1 MSAPPL
7 VAPVRQAGTTVE
19 GRRRRK
25 TPWVIAA
32 VVVLVA
38 AGVAV
43 VIADP
48 FSSKGTT
55 RPGVVDNSD
64 PTSLATVARR
74 DLNSQTQLAATL
86 GYAGSY
92 TVVNQAAGT
101 PASSSAASP
110 SSSGASSGSGSSA
123 TFTSLPAVGQLIS
136 QGQVLYEVNGAPV
149 VLLYGS
155 TPAYRA
161 LSECMTGTDVTEL
174 NADLV
179 ALGYATSGE
188 LSPTSD
194 YFSYETAYALE
205 KFQAALGVTQT
216 GTLALGQAVFLPT
229 ASAGHHGHGHP
240 RRPGSVR
247 RHRADRLLV
256 RSPGHIALDASQQ
269 SEVKVG
275 DKVAIILP
283 NNQTTPGVVASV
295 GTVATTAS
303 PSSSLVRRSSGQRR
317 LVGPT
322 ITVLVTPTDPAATG
336 SWDEAPVNVTITTA
350 SVSNALVVPVNAL
363 VALSGGGYSVEV
375 VGANG
380 VHHLVVG
387 LPRALRRRRRAGA
400 GDRIGAGRRPTCRG
414 PGVMTTAKPTLPL
427 TGDARRTSRAVAAG
441 RCSKSRP

>member
-25 TPWVIAA
+25 APWVIAA

-64 PTSLATVARR
+64 PTSLATVARQ
-74 DLNSQTQLAATL
+74 DLTSQTQLAATL

-101 PASSSAASP
+101 AASSSAASP
-110 SSSGASSGSGSSA
+110 SSGGPCSGSSA

-161 LSECMTGTDVTEL
+161 LSEGMTGTDVTEL

-179 ALGYATSGE
+179 ALGYATSSE

-205 KFQAALGVTQT
+205 KLQVALGVTET

-229 ASAGHHGHGHP
+229 AALVT
-240 RRPGSVR
+240 SVTATLGGPAQSGATVLTATSTAR
-247 RHRADRLLV
+247 QV
-256 RSPGHIALDASQQ
+256 NIALDASQQ

-275 DKVAIILP
+275 DKVTITLP

-295 GTVATTAS
+295 GTVATTPRRARLGPSSGSGGSGSPARPS
-303 PSSSLVRRSSGQRR
+303 PSWS
-317 LVGPT
+317 
-322 ITVLVTPTDPAATG
+322 
-336 SWDEAPVNVTITTA
+336 
-350 SVSNALVVPVNAL
+350 
-363 VALSGGGYSVEV
+363 
-375 VGANG
+375 
-380 VHHLVVG
+380 
-387 LPRALRRRRRAGA
+387 PRPIRRRRAA
-400 GDRIGAGRRPTCRG
+400 GTRRRST
-414 PGVMTTAKPTLPL
+414 
-427 TGDARRTSRAVAAG
+427 
-441 RCSKSRP
+441 